1 MLARNAW
8 RLSRH
13 EAETLNR
20 PWTEA
25 TPDRM
30 TTETTEA
37 PSESDLPETP
47 STAETLAGEVT
58 NEGTNDA
65 PEMATAGDDLAPP
78 HDLDHVDDLVVDEEP
93 AEPEIV
99 RDWMTSVPST
109 WDEWCALR
117 QEVCES
123 PAASTSFRNWMM
135 NKLDDGQHLERGL
148 GLAAAGEN
156 ATALEALQQADGDL
170 AKLLTANILSTS
182 DFVGAEKLLK
192 GLSGSAT
199 VGAAAQIKLAGLH
212 FATHDVDGLTADIAA
227 LQAAGAGDA
236 DQAYVAG
243 LLSETEGDHEAALN
257 SWQTAVDIDGNHVEA
272 TFRLAA
278 LLDRFGD
285 DDGAMSLLDRFRSG
299 ELPAHTGALLNLG
312 VLYEDRGEHN
322 WAATC
327 FGMVVNG
334 DPNNLTAR
342 RCLADAR
349 ASLVQYHDESQER
362 KADKQNAVLRIPVT
376 DFELS
381 VRARNCLQRM
391 NLHTLGDLV
400 NRTESELLSFKNFGE
415 TSLEEVK
422 QILAIKGLRLGM
434 VTGPGSAVEVAVMT
448 SQSTGASTG
457 DVRDLNVSELDLSVR
472 SRAALAT
479 LGVTRVD
486 DLCRTSETT
495 LLSCKNFGQTSLD
508 EIKSKLRSLGL
519 ELTG

>member
-1 MLARNAW
+1 
-8 RLSRH
+8 
-13 EAETLNR
+13 
-20 PWTEA
+20 
-25 TPDRM
+25 M

-47 STAETLAGEVT
+47 STAETLAGDLTTDPTE
-58 NEGTNDA
+58 
-65 PEMATAGDDLAPP
+65 TAAADDGLAP
-78 HDLDHVDDLVVDEEP
+78 LDAIADAEE
-93 AEPEIV
+93 AEAVEEEEEEEVEPEII
-99 RDWMTSVPST
+99 RDWMTTVPSNWAEFT
-109 WDEWCALR
+109 DLR
-117 QEVCES
+117 SEICDS
-123 PAASTSFRNWMM
+123 PAALTSFRNWMM
-135 NKLDDGQHLERGL
+135 NKLTDDQHLQRGL
-148 GLAAAGEN
+148 GLSAAGEDGM
-156 ATALEALQQADGDL
+156 ALEHLRQADGDL
-170 AKLLTANILSTS
+170 AKLLTANILTRS
-182 DFVGAEKLLK
+182 DFAAAETQLK
-192 GLSGSAT
+192 GLTASAA
-199 VGAAAQIKLAGLH
+199 VGPTAQLKLADLH
-212 FATHDVDGLTADIAA
+212 FQTHDADGLTADVAA
-227 LQAAGAGDA
+227 LKASNAAEA
-236 DQAYVAG
+236 DQHYVDG
-243 LLSETEGDHEAALN
+243 LLFETEGDHESALN
-257 SWQTAVDIDGNHVEA
+257 SWQTALDTDGSHVEA

-285 DDGAMSLLDRFRSG
+285 DDGAMGLLDRFRSG

-312 VLYEDRGEHN
+312 VLYEDRDQHT

-327 FGMVVNG
+327 FRMVVAG
-334 DPNNLTAR
+334 DPSNSTAR
-342 RCLADAR
+342 RCLADAE
-349 ASLVQYHDESQER
+349 ASLIQYHDESQER
-362 KADKQNAVLRIPVT
+362 QADKQNAVLRIPVT

-422 QILAIKGLRLGM
+422 QILSMKGLRLGM
-434 VTGPGSAVEVAVMT
+434 ITGPGSAVEVAVMA

-457 DVRDLNVSELDLSVR
+457 DVKDLNVSELDLSVR

-486 DLCRTSETT
+486 DLCKTSETT